1 MCRYLVVGGGG
12 RTGKRV
18 VSRLARGGH
27 QAVAASRRPP
37 AGGVVLDVSNADG
50 DSAVFAGYDGIV
62 VSVEPPSD
70 AAGADRLLHRG
81 VAAVAGAAARFGVPV
96 VLVSQIYVTR
106 PQAYPAMAE
115 VIAARRRGED
125 AVRGSGASYVIV
137 RPGWLHDGPARGT
150 RVEQGDTGDGQTS
163 RDNVADACVAALR
176 HSVAARL
183 TFELFD
189 DQARVDWPSA
199 LRKLKPDEA
208 RGG

>member
-1 MCRYLVVGGGG
+1 
-12 RTGKRV
+12 V
-18 VSRLARGGH
+18 VSRLASGGN
-27 QAVAASRRPP
+27 QVVAASRKPP
-37 AGGVVLDVSNADG
+37 AGGIVLDLSSADAG
-50 DSAVFAGYDGIV
+50 SAVFGGYDGIV

-81 VAAVAGAAARFGVPV
+81 AAAAAGAAARLGVRV
-96 VLVSQIYVTR
+96 VVVSQIYVTR

-115 VIAARRRGED
+115 VIAARCRGED

-163 RDNVADACVAALR
+163 RDSVADACVAALGQPG
-176 HSVAARL
+176 AARL

-189 DQARVDWPSA
+189 DATPVDWQSA
-199 LRKLKPDEA
+199 LRKLRPDEV
-208 RGG
+208 RGD